1 MIHAHDE
8 ELGRTLKLSKT
19 NTMTSTEFTNSATDR
34 ANKILAFD
42 SSGEISVTQ
51 ELGTYKGTSATTTTA
66 AFVQRDIVKGST
78 TAQLNNIYIC
88 VADSAVGDTL
98 TDTDHFALLVDA
110 VAAATSATA
119 AASSATASAS
129 SASTASGH
137 KDTAS
142 GHKDTATAQA
152 TIATNKAADAGK
164 YAVTVEDSQ
173 FTLSDGSTTGYSALH
188 YAAKAAAS
196 ATSAASSLSTF
207 TGQYHGSAS
216 SDPSSGLNAGDL
228 YFNSSNNVMMVYNGS
243 AWQSTTPSSSNQ
255 TNINALAASAVI
267 TDMSMLATTAI
278 IEDLSLLAVST
289 VIDDMALLATSAVI
303 EDMGLLGVASVI
315 EDMGI
320 LATSANVTNMATL
333 GASGVVT
340 NIATVAGS
348 VSNVNTVASNI
359 SSVNDF
365 AAKYRIGSSDPS
377 SSLDTGDLFYNT
389 SSNQMKVYSGSA
401 WVAGVLAGSGF
412 AATSNNL
419 SDMANVGTAL
429 SNLGGMPLT
438 GGTFTGDVAAKTS
451 DGALLKLQTSDTTV
465 ADGDVIG
472 AIEFSA
478 PNEASGTDAITTAV
492 SIVAEADDTFAA
504 DNNATDLVVKLGES
518 GAATEKM
525 RLHHQGHLTLT
536 SDDGSGSNVRPSL
549 ILDRVSASPADN
561 DFLGQVSFKGTNDAD
576 ETINYGT
583 IRVRSTDVSDS
594 SEDSQMQIRTFKDG
608 SGANSV
614 IIENDTTTFNGGIVI
629 ANAGTIGSASDT
641 DALAISS
648 GGVVNF
654 TQQPTVSSS
663 ALKVA
668 GKETMWV
675 PAAAMYPETTNGCAA
690 LAQVELSNGPEL
702 KCLDFDASSDEH
714 AQFSVAFPK
723 SWNEGTVTFSAYFT
737 VSGTNTGNVSWALS
751 GVSFSD
757 NGDLNTAFGTAVA
770 PTAKAHSGTSGDLN
784 ITAESGAVTIAGSP
798 AAEDLCIFRI
808 MRDVS
813 ADDQSGDARLLG
825 IKLFF
830 TTDAANDA

>member
-1 MIHAHDE
+1 MTVSSSTAKVSYSANGTAHSFAYTFKIFADADLTVVVRSATGAETTQTLNTNYIVTNAGNSSGGNVLFKYNTGTSSDAHYSSANHRPANGTTVVIKRVLTKTQTTDYVENDSFPAESHESALDRLTFITQGMQE
-8 ELGRTLKLSKT
+8 ELDRALKLSVT

-34 ANKILAFD
+34 ASKILAFD

-88 VADSAVGDTL
+88 VADAVVGDSL

-110 VAAATSATA
+110 VSAATSATN

-137 KDTAS
+137 KDTA
-142 GHKDTATAQA
+142 TAQA
-152 TIATNKAADAGK
+152 TISTNKAADAGK
-164 YAVTVEDSQ
+164 YAVTAEDSQ
-173 FTLSDGSTTGYSALH
+173 FTLSDGSTTGYSSLH

-196 ATSAASSLSTF
+196 ATAAASSLSTF

-243 AWQSTTPSSSNQ
+243 AWQATTPSSSNQ
-255 TNINALAASAVI
+255 TNINTLAASAVI
-267 TDMSMLATTAI
+267 TDMSMLA
-278 IEDLSLLAVST
+278 VSD
-289 VIDDMALLATSAVI
+289 VIADMALLADSDVIADMNTLATSDIVSDLNTLATSDIVS
-303 EDMGLLGVASVI
+303 DLNT
-315 EDMGI
+315 

-333 GASGVVT
+333 GASGVVA
-340 NIATVAGS
+340 NIATVSGAIA
-348 VSNVNTVASNI
+348 NVNTTASNI
-359 SSVNDF
+359 SGVNSF
-365 AAKYRIGSSDPS
+365 AERYRVGSSDPS
-377 SSLDTGDLFYNT
+377 SSLDEGDLFYNS
-389 SSNQMKVYSGSA
+389 SSNSLKFYDGSSWNA
-401 WVAGVLAGSGF
+401 IPTITIGISNGNILA
-412 AATSNNL
+412 
-419 SDMANVGTAL
+419 ANA
-429 SNLGGMPLT
+429 
-438 GGTFTGDVAAKTS
+438 
-451 DGALLKLQTSDTTV
+451 
-465 ADGDVIG
+465 
-472 AIEFSA
+472 
-478 PNEASGTDAITTAV
+478 AV
-492 SIVAEADDTFAA
+492 S
-504 DNNATDLVVKLGES
+504 
-518 GAATEKM
+518 
-525 RLHHQGHLTLT
+525 
-536 SDDGSGSNVRPSL
+536 
-549 ILDRVSASPADN
+549 DN
-561 DFLGQVSFKGTNDAD
+561 DFLRIDGTSVEGRTAAETLSDIGGQAALTFGKSDTNALKLEEAVTTNDILLAGSSHVKGRTYA
-576 ETINYGT
+576 ELT
-583 IRVRSTDVSDS
+583 SDLS
-594 SEDSQMQIRTFKDG
+594 L
-608 SGANSV
+608 
-614 IIENDTTTFNGGIVI
+614 DTVKK
-629 ANAGTIGSASDT
+629 
-641 DALAISS
+641 
-648 GGVVNF
+648 
-654 TQQPTVSSS
+654 Q
-663 ALKVA
+663 
-668 GKETMWV
+668 GKETMWI
-675 PAAAMYPETTNGCAA
+675 PAAAMYPESTNGCAA

-737 VSGTNTGNVSWALS
+737 VSGTNTGDVSWALS

-798 AAEDLCIFRI
+798 AAEDLCIFQI